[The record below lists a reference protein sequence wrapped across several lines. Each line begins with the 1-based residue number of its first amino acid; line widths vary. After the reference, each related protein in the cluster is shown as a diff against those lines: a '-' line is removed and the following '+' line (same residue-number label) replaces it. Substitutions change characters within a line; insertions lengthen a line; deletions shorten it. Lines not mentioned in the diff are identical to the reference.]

1 MSQVDGDDARF
12 GGFGHG
18 NGRGMAGGEDAAR
31 GGPDVAT
38 LLPGMTLERPDVELA
53 KPAEPDSVALARQMV
68 RGIIDRL
75 GWSDESRT
83 DISIAV
89 TEACTNAVLHAY
101 PDSTGD
107 YEVFAWAEPDKL
119 VVAVRDHGQGISPR
133 VPSPSAGLG
142 LGMPLMLAIADEVNF
157 TSEGG
162 VTEVR
167 MRFTP
172 GSRREDA

>member
-1 MSQVDGDDARF
+1 MSQAAGDPGRF
-12 GGFGHG
+12 GGLGLG
-18 NGRGMAGGEDAAR
+18 NGRVMHGSRQTTRDGA
-31 GGPDVAT
+31 DVAT
-38 LLPGMTLERPDVELA
+38 LPRGMILERPDVELA
-53 KPAEPDSVALARQMV
+53 MPAEPDSVALARQMV

-101 PDSTGD
+101 PDSAGD
-107 YEVFAWAEPDKL
+107 YEVFAWAEPEKL

-167 MRFTP
+167 MSFTP
-172 GSRREDA
+172 GSRREDG